1 MKCGSGYSG
10 HSILSTGKLIC
21 PPLLSTRLIVL
32 YRFGASTCGVP
43 LLLRES
49 DISTEYPTDVDD
61 ENISEAGIQTG
72 GTGETK
78 MSNTLALIGVTRI
91 LTKVLE
97 DIHPQALK
105 YDLPLK
111 KIRTLTDE
119 LDQWNE
125 SLPQHLRLKFIN
137 DKPSTGII
145 SDRSPLLVRGFT
157 FCFIHVLTVCSLW
170 PSSTP
175 VCSLADL
182 SCALPPGT
190 VLLLRSLLQPMLLS
204 TWLKSVICLMR
215 EA

>member
-1 MKCGSGYSG
+1 M
-10 HSILSTGKLIC
+10 
-21 PPLLSTRLIVL
+21 
-32 YRFGASTCGVP
+32 
-43 LLLRES
+43 LLRES

-61 ENISEAGIQTG
+61 ENITEAGIQHG

-105 YDLPLK
+105 HDLPLK

-125 SLPQHLRLKFIN
+125 RLPQHLRLKFIN

-145 SDRSPLLVRGFT
+145 SDRSPLLVRNFT
-157 FCFIHVLTVCSLW
+157 LFSAHALTICSLW
-170 PSSTP
+170 PNFTLVYSS
-175 VCSLADL
+175 ADL

-190 VLLLRSLLQPMLLS
+190 VLLLLFLLQLMLLN
-204 TWLKSVICLMR
+204 TWLRSVICLMK